1 MKCWRRSGRVSWFVL
16 LVLTFVVLVAG
27 SFSDARAQ
35 ETEGIEE
42 AAGVTSAAPSG
53 ANAAVGAQ
61 VPVPPASGGAAL
73 PTTLESTPSS
83 SAPQTQTLAK
93 PATNPEERSAAT
105 AKTPSASAA
114 TARPG
119 APAPVVRNGI
129 VSGGSNGTSPGTA
142 TPATETAQALRVVLG
157 LTVLAVLPAL
167 LVCLT
172 SFLRII
178 VVLSML
184 RHAIGMNETPPNT
197 VLIGLALFLT
207 LFTMSPVLQKVNQDA
222 FEPFMAG
229 KLSMEDGYGKGVA
242 PLREFMVRQT
252 READLALMVELS
264 KAQTPKSMDD
274 ISNVQLIPSFMLSEL
289 RAAFQIG
296 FVIFLPFLLID
307 LLVSSIL
314 MALGMMMMPPTTIAL
329 PLKILMFILVDG
341 WSLVLKALV
350 GSFH

>member
-1 MKCWRRSGRVSWFVL
+1 MSFGMQQIGSYVNKHWRICL
-16 LVLTFVVLVAG
+16 ALVLVTIALLGWPVN
-27 SFSDARAQ
+27 DARSQVPAS
-35 ETEGIEE
+35 TE
-42 AAGVTSAAPSG
+42 
-53 ANAAVGAQ
+53 AQ
-61 VPVPPASGGAAL
+61 VAPVDATQAVSPPPPASAPAKEPPAVAA
-73 PTTLESTPSS
+73 
-83 SAPQTQTLAK
+83 SAP
-93 PATNPEERSAAT
+93 PAAPKAPAAAANPARSRTSPSAAV
-105 AKTPSASAA
+105 
-114 TARPG
+114 
-119 APAPVVRNGI
+119 APA
-129 VSGGSNGTSPGTA
+129 SPS

-157 LTVLAVLPAL
+157 LTVLAILPAL

-207 LFTMSPVLQKVNQDA
+207 LFTMSPVLQKVNHDA

-229 KLSMEDGYGKGVA
+229 KLSMEEGYSKGVA

-264 KAQTPKSMDD
+264 KAPMPRSMDD
-274 ISNVQLIPSFMLSEL
+274 ISNVQLIPAFMLSEL

-307 LLVSSIL
+307 LIVSSVL

>member
-1 MKCWRRSGRVSWFVL
+1 MLRMLAKDRGARWTWPRVL
-16 LVLTFVVLVAG
+16 LAAG
-27 SFSDARAQ
+27 TLAAAALFGSAGFAQ
-35 ETEGIEE
+35 SPSTETPALSE
-42 AAGVTSAAPSG
+42 AAPAAAPTSTETPTEAPAMQAPVAPAVVGTPNAPEPASSASPPSPSSATPAAPVTTVPPPAATPPAPRAKTPAAASSASTPSPQPSAAPLS
-53 ANAAVGAQ
+53 
-61 VPVPPASGGAAL
+61 
-73 PTTLESTPSS
+73 
-83 SAPQTQTLAK
+83 
-93 PATNPEERSAAT
+93 
-105 AKTPSASAA
+105 
-114 TARPG
+114 
-119 APAPVVRNGI
+119 
-129 VSGGSNGTSPGTA
+129 
-142 TPATETAQALRVVLG
+142 TPATETSQALRVVLG
-157 LTVLAVLPAL
+157 LTVLAVLPAM
-167 LVCLT
+167 LVCLS

-229 KLSMEDGYGKGVA
+229 KLSMEDGYRKGVA

-264 KAQTPKSMDD
+264 KAPMPRSMDD
-274 ISNVQLIPSFMLSEL
+274 IGNVQLIPAFMLSEL
-289 RAAFQIG
+289 RSAFQIG

-307 LLVSSIL
+307 LIVSSVL

-329 PLKILMFILVDG
+329 PLKVLMFILVDG
-341 WSLVLKALV
+341 WSLVLKSLV

>member
-1 MKCWRRSGRVSWFVL
+1 MTHAAKEARLSVRLPWRML
-16 LVLTFVVLVAG
+16 LALMLLTVALLG
-27 SFSDARAQ
+27 WPVSDARSQTQ
-35 ETEGIEE
+35 EDTASE
-42 AAGVTSAAPSG
+42 AVPGDAPPAAPPPVVLP
-53 ANAAVGAQ
+53 APEAPVAAAP
-61 VPVPPASGGAAL
+61 PVETPKTPLAATNPTRPRTAAPAAS
-73 PTTLESTPSS
+73 TTPSS
-83 SAPQTQTLAK
+83 
-93 PATNPEERSAAT
+93 PA
-105 AKTPSASAA
+105 
-114 TARPG
+114 
-119 APAPVVRNGI
+119 
-129 VSGGSNGTSPGTA
+129 SPI

-157 LTVLAVLPAL
+157 LTVLAILPAL

-207 LFTMSPVLQKVNQDA
+207 LFTMSPVLQKVNNDA

-229 KLSMEDGYGKGVA
+229 KLSMEEGYGKGIA

-264 KAQTPKSMDD
+264 KAPVPRSMDD
-274 ISNVQLIPSFMLSEL
+274 IGNLQLIPAFMLSEL

-307 LLVSSIL
+307 LIVSSIL